1 MLISWIYVLL
11 AIVSEVVSA
20 ACIKLSDGFSK
31 ILPTVCTLVFY
42 TLCIS
47 FISLALKKLDLSK
60 VYAIWAGLATVGIAL
75 ESILLFDESVS
86 LAKVGAILLV
96 ITGVVV
102 LNIAKEGKIVETEKE
117 EETHQTTTLT
127 EEG

>member
-1 MLISWIYVLL
+1 M
-11 AIVSEVVSA
+11 
-20 ACIKLSDGFSK
+20 
-31 ILPTVCTLVFY
+31 
-42 TLCIS
+42 
-47 FISLALKKLDLSK
+47 SK